1 MKQREKNASQPAT
14 NNTFKNTQTPNTLK
28 WLGVY
33 AKKWVYQP
41 FCNIL
46 FCKSRTKI
54 ANAKSGRAS
63 ISMARH
69 MEMDGIQQQTNRRK
83 KNVCVCV
90 LQQVKKIFFVSVF
103 ELASGNQ
110 FLSHM
115 GSSAVFFPSST
126 FALQLT
132 DLNSDAFL
140 NWRYKS
146 WPFFFDCTNRAAA
159 AWSRPIPNRTF
170 WLPDGI
176 YFGLYYMLSLRQPN
190 GLGRRM
196 PVCSVYVCTLP
207 QETLFSI
214 KCWWNARLLVIRVWN
229 FSK

>member
-1 MKQREKNASQPAT
+1 MHWVCAVCTYGVCTYIDVPKKPIDNNNDKMKQREKNASQPAT

-69 MEMDGIQQQTNRRK
+69 MEMDGIQQQTNRKK
-83 KNVCVCV
+83 KNVCV

-115 GSSAVFFPSST
+115 GSSA
-126 FALQLT
+126 
-132 DLNSDAFL
+132 
-140 NWRYKS
+140 
-146 WPFFFDCTNRAAA
+146 FFFSIIHICAAID
-159 AWSRPIPNRTF
+159 RF
-170 WLPDGI
+170 
-176 YFGLYYMLSLRQPN
+176 
-190 GLGRRM
+190 
-196 PVCSVYVCTLP
+196 
-207 QETLFSI
+207 E
-214 KCWWNARLLVIRVWN
+214 
-229 FSK
+229 